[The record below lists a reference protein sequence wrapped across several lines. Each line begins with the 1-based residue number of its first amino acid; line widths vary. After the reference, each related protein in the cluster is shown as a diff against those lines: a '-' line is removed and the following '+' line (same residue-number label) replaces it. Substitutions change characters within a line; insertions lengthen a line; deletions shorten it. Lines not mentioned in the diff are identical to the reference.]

1 MSKLPYYIYRVT
13 RVFYLLRI
21 FPIAYALMLLNRII
35 FGLYLP
41 GEARLGR
48 GVRFGYGGSGVVI
61 HKDAVIGDNV
71 VIGPG
76 VVIGGKSGIAQ
87 VPVIGHGC
95 FLAAGSKILGPVM
108 LGNNVTVGVNS
119 VVLQSFDDGAVVAG
133 IPARELN

>member
-35 FGLYLP
+35 FGLYLWR
-41 GEARLGR
+41 GAFRSGSAIWIWRLRSCDSQGCR
-48 GVRFGYGGSGVVI
+48 DWRQCCNWAWSCYWR
-61 HKDAVIGDNV
+61 
-71 VIGPG
+71 
-76 VVIGGKSGIAQ
+76 KSGIAK

-95 FLAAGSKILGPVM
+95 FLAAGSKILGPVI